1 MSEVAIHVAGLGK
14 RYRIGLLDEK
24 ADTLVEA
31 VGQRFRAFARN
42 YRRLRELNHFKGDD
56 GNDVVWAL
64 RGVSFEVTRGE
75 VVGIIGRNGAG
86 KSTLLKILAGITDP
100 TEGLARMKGRVAS
113 LLEVGTGF
121 HPELTGRENLYL
133 NGTILGMTRREVDLK
148 FDEIVDFSGIA
159 RFIDTPVKRY
169 SSGMKVRLAFSVAA
183 HLDPEILLVDEVLAV
198 GDISFQRRCLEKM
211 DSLVHGG
218 RTVLFVSHD
227 MKPIQKL
234 CPRVLV
240 LDAGKVEIDADAAT
254 AIQHYVGVATTAG
267 DGLDPDLSDRP
278 RESADFGEQ
287 LRMKRVTLC
296 NARGEHTNALRLGE
310 PFSVEVEFACIEDLS
325 RICVV
330 VGVDTNRGVE
340 VVTTVSEEASELY
353 ECSRG
358 QSLVVRAAFDDLCL
372 NVGSYALRVG
382 ACFTN
387 IRWLDKVNDAV
398 SFEVLDVIAEES
410 PHEMNLSGLVRSMPR
425 WTGQVEGE
433 GVDSRLAGSVNRL

>member
-1 MSEVAIHVAGLGK
+1 MSEVAIHVEGLGK
-14 RYRIGLLDEK
+14 RYRIGLLEDR

-31 VGQRFRAFARN
+31 AGRWFRALARN
-42 YRRLRELNHFKGDD
+42 YRRLHGLSHFYGED
-56 GNDVVWAL
+56 GADVIWAL

-100 TEGLARMKGRVAS
+100 TEGHARMRGRVAS

-133 NGTILGMTRREVDLK
+133 NGTILGMTRREVDFK
-148 FDEIVDFSGIA
+148 FDEIVEFSGIG

-240 LDAGKVEIDADAAT
+240 LDAGRVQVDADAAA
-254 AIQHYVGVATTAG
+254 AIQHYVDAVTTDDGGV
-267 DGLDPDLSDRP
+267 DHDLLDRP
-278 RESADFGEQ
+278 REGADFGEQ
-287 LRMKRVTLC
+287 LRLRRVDLC
-296 NARGEHTNALRLGE
+296 NARGEHTDALRLGE
-310 PFSVEVEFACIEDLS
+310 PFSVEAEFVCMDDLS
-325 RICVV
+325 RVCVV

-340 VVTTVSEEASELY
+340 VVTTVSEEANALY

-358 QSLVVRAAFDDLCL
+358 HSLVVRAEFDDVCL

-387 IRWLDKVNDAV
+387 IRWLDRVDDAL
-398 SFEVLDVIAEES
+398 SFEVLDVIAEDS
-410 PHEMNLSGLVRSMPR
+410 PHEMNLGGLVRSMPR
-425 WTGQVEGE
+425 WTGGVEGE
-433 GVDSRLAGSVNRL
+433 GADLRVAGSSKSR

>member
-1 MSEVAIHVAGLGK
+1 MSEVAIHVEGLGK
-14 RYRIGLLDEK
+14 RYRIGLLEDK

-31 VGQRFRAFARN
+31 VGQWIRAFARN
-42 YRRLRELNHFKGDD
+42 YRRLRGLSRFRGEDGDD
-56 GNDVVWAL
+56 IIWAL
-64 RGVSFEVTRGE
+64 KDVSFDVPRGE

-100 TEGLARMKGRVAS
+100 TEGRARLEGRVAS

-148 FDEIVDFSGIA
+148 FDEIVDFSEIA

-211 DSLVHGG
+211 DSMVHGG

-240 LDAGKVEIDADAAT
+240 VDAGRIQVDADAAT
-254 AIQHYVGVATTAG
+254 AIHHYVGLAATAS
-267 DGLDPDLSDRP
+267 DGLDLFDRP
-278 RESADFGEQ
+278 RESAHLGEQ
-287 LRMKRVTLC
+287 LRMRRVDLC
-296 NARGEHTNALRLGE
+296 NARGERTHALRLGE
-310 PFSVEVEFACIEDLS
+310 PFAVEAEFACIDDLS

-340 VVTTVSEEASELY
+340 VVTTVSEESDELY

-358 QSLVVRAAFDDLCL
+358 QSLVVRAMFDDLCL
-372 NVGSYALRVG
+372 NVGSYVLRVG
-382 ACFTN
+382 AGFTN
-387 IRWLDKVNDAV
+387 IRWLDKVENAL
-398 SFEVLDVIAEES
+398 SFEVLDVIAEGS
-410 PHEMNLSGLVRSMPR
+410 PHEMNLSGLVRSLPR
-425 WTGQVEGE
+425 WTGRMEAG
-433 GVDSRLAGSVNRL
+433 GVDPRLAVSLNRP